1 MNIKEYEQEYNNRN
15 AHRAG
20 VAQYI
25 RKPIQYT
32 RHSDLPSIDFELMC
46 GKTQHPKT
54 KQHSSSLALYSK

>member
-15 AHRAG
+15 ANRAG

-32 RHSDLPSIDFELMC
+32 RYSDLPSIDFELIC
-46 GKTQHPKT
+46 GKIQPPKT
-54 KQHSSSLALYSK
+54 KQHSNCLVLYSK